1 MGQKTVRKRPAY
13 LCYDCGKPVPMNK
26 VTEQRARGPI
36 TYHVIAADQ
45 LFFAFGRYWHEHCT
59 PRPIT

>member
-1 MGQKTVRKRPAY
+1 
-13 LCYDCGKPVPMNK
+13 MNK